1 MPPIQLLIKPAS
13 GSCNLRCKYCFYED
27 EMSRR
32 STANYGIMSFK
43 TLEAVVE
50 KSLAYADRSC
60 GFTFQGGEPTL
71 AGLEFFRELIRLE
84 EKHNRKGVQISN
96 AIQTNGLGRFFC
108 GKPFSRGYFPGRQQ
122 IHPRRL
128 PGGAGRKGDLRGGD
142 EDRRLI

>member
-50 KSLAYADRSC
+50 KSLA
-60 GFTFQGGEPTL
+60 
-71 AGLEFFRELIRLE
+71 
-84 EKHNRKGVQISN
+84 
-96 AIQTNGLGRFFC
+96 
-108 GKPFSRGYFPGRQQ
+108 
-122 IHPRRL
+122 
-128 PGGAGRKGDLRGGD
+128 
-142 EDRRLI
+142 